1 MRIFTRGDLDGFASS
16 VLLTTTENVKEIM
29 FMHPKDAQDGRFEA
43 TSEDILVNLPY
54 VKGCGLW
61 FDHHISE
68 EKKLKDMKGFKGA
81 YAVAPSAARVVFNYY
96 RSPKLDAY
104 KEMLHDIDRFD
115 SGQLTTEDV
124 IDPKGWILLGYTL
137 DPRSGLGPEFQKYF
151 RWLVEYVKEVPLE
164 KVLEHRE
171 VKKRIEKLRAEQA
184 EFTQILKEHAKQDGN
199 VVLTDLRHLNNVPTG
214 NRFLVYTMFPTANA
228 EVRIFWGK
236 AKQNVVIACGH
247 SIFNRTCKSNMGRML
262 AEYGGGGHTGA
273 GTCQVPTEKSE
284 EVIKEIIQRL
294 KENT

>member
-1 MRIFTRGDLDGFASS
+1 
-16 VLLTTTENVKEIM
+16 M
-29 FMHPKDAQDGRFEA
+29 FVHPKDAQDGRFEA

-54 VKGCGLW
+54 VPGCGLW

-104 KEMLHDIDRFD
+104 KEMLLDIDRFD

-124 IDPKGWILLGYTL
+124 VDPKGWILLGYTL

-151 RWLVEYVKEVPLE
+151 RWLVEYVKEVPLD

-171 VKKRIEKLRAEQA
+171 VKKRIDKLRAEQA

-214 NRFLVYTMFPTANA
+214 NRFLVYTMFPTANV

-273 GTCQVPTEKSE
+273 GTCQVPVEKSE
-284 EVIKEIIQRL
+284 AVIKEIINRL
-294 KENT
+294 KED

>member
-16 VLLTTTENVKEIM
+16 VLLTTMEPVREII
-29 FMHPKDAQDGRFEA
+29 FIHPKDAQDGLFEA
-43 TSEDILVNLPY
+43 AKEDILVNLPY

-68 EKKLKDMKGFKGA
+68 EKKMKDIKGFKGA

-96 RSPKLDAY
+96 RSPKLDPY
-104 KEMLHDIDRFD
+104 KDMLHDIDRFD
-115 SGQLTTEDV
+115 SANLTTEDV
-124 IDPKGWILLGYTL
+124 LEPKGWILLGYTL

-171 VKKRIEKLRAEQA
+171 VKKRIDKLKQEQA
-184 EFTQILKEHAKQDGN
+184 EFTKILKEHAKQDGN
-199 VVLTDLRHLNNVPTG
+199 VVMTDLRHLNNVPTG

-228 EVRIFWGK
+228 EVRVFWGR

-247 SIFNRTCKSNMGRML
+247 SIFNRTCQANVGRML

-273 GTCQVPTEKSE
+273 GTCQVPAERSE
-284 EVIKEIIQRL
+284 QVIKEIVKRL
-294 KENT
+294 KE

>member
-16 VLLTTTENVKEIM
+16 VLITTMEPVREII
-29 FMHPKDAQDGRFEA
+29 FIHPKDAQDGLFEA
-43 TSEDILVNLPY
+43 AKEDILVNLPY

-68 EKKLKDMKGFKGA
+68 EKKLKDIRGFKGA

-124 IDPKGWILLGYTL
+124 VDPKGWILLGYTL

-151 RWLVEYVKEVPLE
+151 RWLVEYVKEVPLD

-171 VKKRIEKLRAEQA
+171 VKKRIDKLRAEQA
-184 EFTQILKEHAKQDGN
+184 EFTAILKEHAKQDGN

-214 NRFLVYTMFPTANA
+214 NRFLVYTMFPKANA

-247 SIFNRTCKSNMGRML
+247 SIFNRTCRANVGRML

-273 GTCQVPTEKSE
+273 GTCQVPVEKSE
-284 EVIKEIIQRL
+284 ETIKEIVNRL

>member
-16 VLLTTTENVKEIM
+16 VLLTTTESVKEIM
-29 FMHPKDAQDGRFEA
+29 FVHPKDAQDGRFEA

-54 VKGCGLW
+54 VPGCGMW

-151 RWLVEYVKEVPLE
+151 RWLVEYVKEVPLD

-273 GTCQVPTEKSE
+273 GTCQVPVEKSE
-284 EVIKEIIQRL
+284 QVIKEIIKRL
-294 KENT
+294 KE

>member
-1 MRIFTRGDLDGFASS
+1 MRIFTRGDLDGFACS
-16 VLLTTTENVKEIM
+16 VLVTTMESVKEIM
-29 FMHPKDAQDGRFEA
+29 FVHPKDAQDGRFEA

-54 VKGCGLW
+54 VPGCGLW

-68 EKKLKDMKGFKGA
+68 EKKLKDIKGFKGA
-81 YAVAPSAARVVFNYY
+81 YAVAPSAARVVYNYY
-96 RSPKLDAY
+96 RSPKLDVY
-104 KEMLHDIDRFD
+104 KEMLSDIDRFD

-124 IDPKGWILLGYTL
+124 VDPKGWILLGYTL

-151 RWLVEYVKEVPLE
+151 RWLVEYVKEVPLD

-171 VKKRIEKLRAEQA
+171 VKKRIDKLRAEQA

-284 EVIKEIIQRL
+284 QVIKEIIQRL

>member
-16 VLLTTTENVKEIM
+16 VLLTTTESVKEIM
-29 FMHPKDAQDGRFEA
+29 FVHPKDAQDGRFEA
-43 TSEDILVNLPY
+43 TSDDILVNLPY
-54 VKGCGLW
+54 VQGCGLW

-68 EKKLKDMKGFKGA
+68 EKKLKDIKGFKGA

-104 KEMLHDIDRFD
+104 KDMLHDIDRFD

-151 RWLVEYVKEVPLE
+151 RWLVEYVKEVPLD

-171 VKKRIEKLRAEQA
+171 VKKRIDKLRAEQA

-199 VVLTDLRHLNNVPTG
+199 VILTDLRHLNNVPTG
-214 NRFLVYTMFPTANA
+214 NRFLVYTMFPTANV

-273 GTCQVPTEKSE
+273 GTCQVPVEKSE
-284 EVIKEIIQRL
+284 QTIKEIIQRL
-294 KENT
+294 KEI

>member
-124 IDPKGWILLGYTL
+124 VNPKGWILMGYTL

-151 RWLVEYVKEVPLE
+151 RWLVEYVKEVPLD

-214 NRFLVYTMFPTANA
+214 NRFLVYTMFPTANV

-262 AEYGGGGHTGA
+262 AEYGA
-273 GTCQVPTEKSE
+273 AAIPAPAPARCLRKSP
-284 EVIKEIIQRL
+284 K
-294 KENT
+294 K